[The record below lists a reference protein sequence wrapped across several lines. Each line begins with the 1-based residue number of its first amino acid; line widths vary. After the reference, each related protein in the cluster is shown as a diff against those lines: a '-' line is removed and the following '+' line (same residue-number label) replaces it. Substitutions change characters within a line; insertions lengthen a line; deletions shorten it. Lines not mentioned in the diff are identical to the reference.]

1 MGNKQWKCRKQ
12 EDDAVIAGDENI
24 TQRENMATWH
34 RTDIP
39 LTDVYEIMETLGQGH
54 MGEVYKVRR
63 KVEKR
68 GLHNADTRMKSDSI
82 KVVAVPEGLL
92 EMNDNSERSSGSL
105 SFSSKSSNPF
115 KNRRQKKN
123 DKLKNE
129 ETLKKAKA
137 AELEEK
143 ERQEESANGSL
154 AESPKHLPK
163 SILRNP
169 LEADP
174 EKVEHL
180 AKLSEDKM
188 NMEDDGDIAPLGLAK
203 TDSFEDP
210 AHSIQQKDGNNF
222 HPHFASLIDC
232 FTPSTNDLSH
242 SEEIII
248 GGDGSG
254 SGSEHDSD
262 ELDKDKDKKSRWV
275 PRRKIRFQRLYA
287 CKTIGTDQIKEKE
300 LQELLN
306 EIYMMRKM
314 DHPYIIRLYEV
325 YQVKRKIWLVM
336 DLCTGGN
343 LTTRKL
349 KEPEVTVVMEQ
360 LLRGIAYL
368 HRRGI
373 CHRDLKMENILYE
386 DGSPNSPIRL
396 IDFGLSQTFNKS
408 DSKQKAAAYCLS
420 PEIAG
425 QTGQYTEKS
434 DVWSIG
440 VIAWILLAG
449 DYPFLKTLEDMKDE
463 KRMKALIDAD
473 FSFGITWRGRGI
485 TSDAKS
491 FVSGCFK
498 KDPKDRWSAIEALEF
513 LQDQWIPKLEEKG
526 ALEVEM
532 EEKRIAALPPKKDPK
547 KRPNA
552 DIKIKDPSAI
562 LGNSLS
568 SKIRKDHDIFDRDI
582 MADIMRFAEYG
593 SLKKTALIA
602 LANTM
607 DRKDVG
613 ILSELFLMVDTEQT
627 GTISPAELKDAFK
640 KVDMPSLDEER
651 MEKIFAGI
659 DHDMSGQIHFVEFVA
674 ALAEGADLVTMDR
687 ISDAFDRMDSEGKG
701 YISHDDIKN
710 ILGKNYSKEVAEKM
724 IEEGDFKKNGRI
736 DYDEFVTLMLKDN
749 IPEFGTE
756 EDSMLSLSERSI
768 DDHS

>member
-1 MGNKQWKCRKQ
+1 
-12 EDDAVIAGDENI
+12 
-24 TQRENMATWH
+24 
-34 RTDIP
+34 
-39 LTDVYEIMETLGQGH
+39 
-54 MGEVYKVRR
+54 
-63 KVEKR
+63 
-68 GLHNADTRMKSDSI
+68 
-82 KVVAVPEGLL
+82 
-92 EMNDNSERSSGSL
+92 
-105 SFSSKSSNPF
+105 
-115 KNRRQKKN
+115 
-123 DKLKNE
+123 
-129 ETLKKAKA
+129 
-137 AELEEK
+137 
-143 ERQEESANGSL
+143 
-154 AESPKHLPK
+154 
-163 SILRNP
+163 
-169 LEADP
+169 
-174 EKVEHL
+174 
-180 AKLSEDKM
+180 
-188 NMEDDGDIAPLGLAK
+188 
-203 TDSFEDP
+203 
-210 AHSIQQKDGNNF
+210 
-222 HPHFASLIDC
+222 
-232 FTPSTNDLSH
+232 
-242 SEEIII
+242 
-248 GGDGSG
+248 
-254 SGSEHDSD
+254 
-262 ELDKDKDKKSRWV
+262 
-275 PRRKIRFQRLYA
+275 
-287 CKTIGTDQIKEKE
+287 
-300 LQELLN
+300 
-306 EIYMMRKM
+306 
-314 DHPYIIRLYEV
+314 
-325 YQVKRKIWLVM
+325 M